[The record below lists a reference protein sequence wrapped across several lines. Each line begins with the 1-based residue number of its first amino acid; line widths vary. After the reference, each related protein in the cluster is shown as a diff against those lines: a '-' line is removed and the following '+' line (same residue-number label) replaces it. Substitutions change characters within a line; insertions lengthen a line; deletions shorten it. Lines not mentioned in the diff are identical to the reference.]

1 MNYNIYEELSPDNQT
16 LSQTQS
22 QTSEKNYMEPT
33 ILNNINLDKFFSKD
47 DLDKS
52 LTNNKELKITD
63 KGLYSISKFYDAQ
76 WITNIII
83 KFMKDNNLNVYNET
97 IIDATAGIG
106 GNTINFAKYFSKV
119 YAIEINSIHHDVLN
133 NNIEAL
139 SLTNVETY
147 LDSFLNMID
156 KLNKKSSI
164 FFIDPPWGGNSYKN
178 YKYFNLKIG
187 KLQLYVV
194 LNILY
199 DNNYKYVVLKAPFN
213 LNLSIIY
220 ANVKY
225 KNMNVF
231 SNNKKNMIVIIFY

>member
-1 MNYNIYEELSPDNQT
+1 MNYNIYEELSTDNQT
-16 LSQTQS
+16 LSET
-22 QTSEKNYMEPT
+22 QTSEKKYMEPT
-33 ILNNINLDKFFSKD
+33 ILSNINLDKFFSKE

-52 LTNNKELKITD
+52 VINNKELKITD

-76 WITNIII
+76 WISNIII
-83 KFMKDNNLNVYNET
+83 KFIKDNNLNVYNET
-97 IIDATAGIG
+97 IIDSTAGIG

-119 YAIEINSIHHDVLN
+119 YAIEINSTHHDVLR

-139 SLTNVETY
+139 SLTNVEIY
-147 LDSFLNMID
+147 LDNFLNIID

-164 FFIDPPWGGNSYKN
+164 FFMDPPWGGNCYKN

-187 KLQLYVV
+187 KLQLYTI

-199 DNNYKYVVLKAPFN
+199 DNSYKYVILKAPFN

-220 ANVKY
+220 TNIKY
-225 KNMNVF
+225 KNMNVI

>member
-1 MNYNIYEELSPDNQT
+1 MNYNIYEELSSDNQT
-16 LSQTQS
+16 PSET

-52 LTNNKELKITD
+52 LINNKELKITD

-76 WITNIII
+76 WISNIII
-83 KFMKDNNLNVYNET
+83 KFMKDNNLNIYNEA

-119 YAIEINSIHHDVLN
+119 YAIEINSIHYDVLN

-147 LDSFLNMID
+147 LDSFLNMVD
-156 KLNKKSSI
+156 KLNKKSTI

-220 ANVKY
+220 ANIKY

>member
-1 MNYNIYEELSPDNQT
+1 MNYNIYEELSKEKET
-16 LSQTQS
+16 ETQS
-22 QTSEKNYMEPT
+22 IEKNYMEPT

-52 LTNNKELKITD
+52 FINNKELKITD
-63 KGLYSISKFYDAQ
+63 KGIYSISKFYDAQ
-76 WITNIII
+76 WISNIII
-83 KFMKDNNLNVYNET
+83 KFIKDNNLNVYNET
-97 IIDATAGIG
+97 IIDGTAGIG

-119 YAIEINSIHHDVLN
+119 YSIEINSIHHDVLN
-133 NNIEAL
+133 NNITAL
-139 SLTNVETY
+139 SLTNVEIY

-156 KLNKKSSI
+156 KLNKKSNI
-164 FFIDPPWGGNSYKN
+164 FFMDPPWGGNSYKN

-220 ANVKY
+220 ANIKY
-225 KNMNVF
+225 KNMSVF